1 MQISITGN
9 KIDVTEPIKEYATEK
24 LQKIKK
30 YVDNAS
36 ATLVLSVEKHRHI
49 AEVTIHYSGG
59 SSHSS
64 TETKDMYSAIDQLM
78 DKVEKQ
84 FRKVKEKKADHKSE
98 KTGNVVEDTLEE
110 DEF

>member
-9 KIDVTEPIKEYATEK
+9 KIDVTEPIKEYAVER

-30 YVDNAS
+30 YVDNAN

-49 AEVTIHYSGG
+49 AEVTINYSGG

-64 TETKDMYSAIDQLM
+64 VETKDMYSAIDKLM

-84 FRKVKEKKADHKSE
+84 FRKVKEKKANHKAE
-98 KTGNVVEDTLEE
+98 KTGNFIDEIDEE
-110 DEF
+110 DI